1 MISLESL
8 FIEDAYKHNFETS
21 LESQV
26 DFKEVIKINN
36 ELYNQLSRSTEG
48 IVGDFIV
55 GVIKLIGKVIVFIGK
70 CIVWITK
77 TVINKIASFVAWFTR
92 KKEPPKEQ
100 SQGLISKLKSLWKSS
115 EDNNLEGVN
124 ALAADIKSYIKSP
137 NDVKNMKPEELV
149 FYKVF
154 LISVSTDD
162 TKYLTELFNR
172 QTSLLKENGEKIDK
186 QGQTLMTLS
195 NLNLKQNNR
204 PNSEEDWLFSLEDDN
219 PNNRPL
225 QFPKMTETIK
235 KENKINLNIDNA
247 YSEIIS
253 SIYRSIYEKPDD
265 SVWLN
270 RLKLIFSNGSK
281 ELNLISKNMKTKQ
294 DYLEKISKTNISD
307 KLKSSIKDYSKSVT
321 SFQAS
326 IMSYTSCINYFVKY
340 QGIRMNLTRRFNN
353 LASVYRKSA

>member
-8 FIEDAYKHNFETS
+8 FIEDAYEQNFETS

-26 DFKEVIKINN
+26 NFKEVIKINN

-48 IVGDFIV
+48 VIGDFIV
-55 GVIKLIGKVIVFIGK
+55 GIIKLIGKVIAFIAK
-70 CIVWITK
+70 CIAWITK

-100 SQGLISKLKSLWKSS
+100 SQGLIAKLKSLWKSS

-137 NDVKNMKPEELV
+137 NDVKNMKPEEIV

-154 LISVSTDD
+154 LISVSVDD

-219 PNNRPL
+219 SNNQPL
-225 QFPKMTETIK
+225 HFPKMTDTIK
-235 KENKINLNIDNA
+235 KENKISLNTDNA

-270 RLKLIFSNGSK
+270 RLKLIFTNGSK
-281 ELNLISKNMKTKQ
+281 ELNLISKNMKAKQ

-353 LASVYRKSA
+353 LASVYRKTA

>member
-8 FIEDAYKHNFETS
+8 FTEDAYEQNFETS

-48 IVGDFIV
+48 VIGDFVV
-55 GVIKLIGKVIVFIGK
+55 GVIKLIGKVILFIGK
-70 CIVWITK
+70 CIAWITK
-77 TVINKIASFVAWFTR
+77 TVINKIASFVVWFTR

-100 SQGLISKLKSLWKSS
+100 SQGLIAKLKSLWKSS

-137 NDVKNMKPEELV
+137 NDVKNMKPEEIV

-154 LISVSTDD
+154 LISVSVDD

-219 PNNRPL
+219 PNTRPIS
-225 QFPKMTETIK
+225 FPKMSDIIK
-235 KENKINLNIDNA
+235 KENKISLNTDNA

-281 ELNLISKNMKTKQ
+281 ELNLISKNMKAKQ

-340 QGIRMNLTRRFNN
+340 QSIRMNLTRRFNN
-353 LASVYRKSA
+353 LASVYRRSA